1 MVKSVTMRVVCL
13 NKPEPVEVLGSAEEG
28 EQAFALRER
37 AVADAGGG
45 GEHFPGAHGHPA
57 LFRSDFQPSAQFH
70 HDGGG
75 VVPDKVGAEQA
86 LWGAFLVKGECHS
99 CP

>member
-1 MVKSVTMRVVCL
+1 MRVVCF

-45 GEHFPGAHGHPA
+45 GAHFPGAHGHPA
-57 LFRSDFQPSAQFH
+57 LFRADFQPSAQFH
-70 HDGGG
+70 HDGSG
-75 VVPDKVGAEQA
+75 VVPDKVGAEQT
-86 LWGAFLVKGECHS
+86 LWGALLVKGACHS